1 MTTDKYLPVTEATAI
16 ENKIGNSVKIS
27 KQLMKSQ
34 LKAKIKETREQLDN
48 HTKTYTDMVNKFK
61 EEAEASIRGQILLS
75 MSNDSEFSRFRNFYN
90 KFSAYSKKDSS
101 YFAATNMELIDSI
114 SVYSPIRDMLR
125 NELKGEDLKDF
136 TKHQLLEIQVDLKI
150 FDYDG
155 EDYLGYTQKV
165 HINDDLIGQLANIEK
180 FVDVLNTYTAKYTE
194 LSEKLDNIDAVA
206 EEMEAQLLVQE
217 LNKTEDGKEAL
228 KLAGNLVGGMLGE
241 TPELLNIK

>member
-1 MTTDKYLPVTEATAI
+1 MTTNKYLPVTEATAI

-34 LKAKIKETREQLDN
+34 LKVKIKEAKEQINN
-48 HTKTYTDMVNKFK
+48 HTETYNDMVTKFK
-61 EEAEASIRGQILLS
+61 DEAEEAIRSQILLS
-75 MSNDSEFSRFRNFYN
+75 MSNDKEFSRFRNFFN
-90 KFSAYSKKDSS
+90 KFSAYSRENSHF
-101 YFAATNMELIDSI
+101 YATTNIELIASI
-114 SVYSPIRDMLR
+114 GTYTPIRDMLK
-125 NELKGEDLKDF
+125 NDFVGEALEDF
-136 TKHQLLEIQVDLKI
+136 TKHQLVEIQVELKL

-155 EDYLGYTQKV
+155 EDYLGYSQKV

-180 FVDVLNTYTAKYTE
+180 FKDVLNTGAAKYQE

-217 LNKTEDGKEAL
+217 LSKTEDGKEAL